1 MATSAFKSTSRRS
14 TTSSSTPTTTTNKQP
29 KKQQNSTQKAPLRR
43 SRSVSAFS
51 RTQLDT
57 TTEFHN
63 KRDNPLFWAD
73 GSSHSEEDTDG
84 LVKFSKFEIL
94 KSSESNNLKGSDVG
108 CGETRRGRSVSRS
121 VDVSGGGRADFGRSL
136 SRISTTGGRRSPS
149 VGHYRNSEEQENN
162 VSNFRSKSKISSNG
176 NQTFLEGKRKLVRSA
191 SDLSEILKDSKAW
204 ASQHPTFETSNEAA
218 VNPSG
223 SQISHWGDA
232 RSTSFISEAE
242 ERIIKPVSEEM
253 LYSFRDNI
261 GTTNGILETVRS
273 EVRQAISD
281 MQNDLKIAVRRGS
294 SDVTH
299 PSIVSDLSPEL
310 EETNTVELVRDF
322 REEFARELEQC
333 EERTR
338 ILRAELAVEEHRE
351 FELNKILSD
360 IVPEPETPI
369 TEKPRAIRKA
379 SFERKKMS
387 KRLEQEAL
395 AYFDECV
402 SISTFE
408 DSDFS
413 SLEDLPSNTVSI
425 DGLSHERLGSR
436 FSGVPSRA
444 IDSYSID
451 TQTTTVADRKESPNI
466 SASCSSRN
474 NCSQPNSLAPTSFDS
489 TSLKEDIKNY
499 VNKLTKDKGR
509 DRKDYEDVYT
519 NGQNARGYT
528 RAVPLEK
535 LLLDRV
541 KFRHSIEFGSMLLC
555 GGGSAGLSLPPFLW

>member
-1 MATSAFKSTSRRS
+1 MATSAFKSTSRRP
-14 TTSSSTPTTTTNKQP
+14 TTSSSTPTTNKQP

-51 RTQLDT
+51 RTHLDT

-73 GSSHSEEDTDG
+73 GSSHFEEDNDG
-84 LVKFSKFEIL
+84 LVKFSKFEIS
-94 KSSESNNLKGSDVG
+94 KSSGSNNFKGSNVG

-121 VDVSGGGRADFGRSL
+121 VGVNGGERTDFGRSL
-136 SRISTTGGRRSPS
+136 SRINPTRRRRSPS
-149 VGHYRNSEEQENN
+149 CGHYKNSEENDLL
-162 VSNFRSKSKISSNG
+162 NFRSKSKISSNG
-176 NQTFLEGKRKLVRSA
+176 NQTFLEGKKKLVRSA
-191 SDLSEILKDSKAW
+191 SDLSEILKDSKTW
-204 ASQHPTFETSNEAA
+204 SSQHPTFETSDDAA

-232 RSTSFISEAE
+232 RSTSFISKAE
-242 ERIIKPVSEEM
+242 ERIIKPVSEER
-253 LYSFRDNI
+253 LYSLKDNI

-281 MQNDLKIAVRRGS
+281 MQNDLKIAMLRGS

-310 EETNTVELVRDF
+310 EDTNTVELVRDF

-360 IVPEPETPI
+360 IVPEPKTPI
-369 TEKPRAIRKA
+369 TEKPRVVRKA

-387 KRLEQEAL
+387 KCLEQEAL

-413 SLEDLPSNTVSI
+413 SPEDLPSNMVSI

-444 IDSYSID
+444 IDSYSIE
-451 TQTTTVADRKESPNI
+451 TQGELQTTTVADRKESPNV
-466 SASCSSRN
+466 SASSSSRN
-474 NCSQPNSLAPTSFDS
+474 NSSQPNSLAPTSFDS
-489 TSLKEDIKNY
+489 NSLKEDIKNY

-509 DRKDYEDVYT
+509 ERKDYGDVNT
-519 NGQNARGYT
+519 INQNARDYT
-528 RAVPLEK
+528 RADPLEK
-535 LLLDRV
+535 VLMDRV

-555 GGGSAGLSLPPFLW
+555 GGGSVGLSLPPFLW

>member
-1 MATSAFKSTSRRS
+1 MATSAFKSTSRRP
-14 TTSSSTPTTTTNKQP
+14 TTSSSTPTTNKQP

-51 RTQLDT
+51 RTHLDT

-73 GSSHSEEDTDG
+73 GSSHFEEDNDG
-84 LVKFSKFEIL
+84 LVKFSKFEIS
-94 KSSESNNLKGSDVG
+94 KSSGSNNFKGSNVG

-121 VDVSGGGRADFGRSL
+121 VGVNGGERTDFGRSL
-136 SRISTTGGRRSPS
+136 SRINPTRRRRSPS
-149 VGHYRNSEEQENN
+149 CGHYKNSE
-162 VSNFRSKSKISSNG
+162 
-176 NQTFLEGKRKLVRSA
+176 
-191 SDLSEILKDSKAW
+191 
-204 ASQHPTFETSNEAA
+204 
-218 VNPSG
+218 SG

-232 RSTSFISEAE
+232 RSTSFISKAE
-242 ERIIKPVSEEM
+242 ERIIKPVSEER
-253 LYSFRDNI
+253 LYSLKDNI

-281 MQNDLKIAVRRGS
+281 MQNDLKIAMLRGS

-310 EETNTVELVRDF
+310 EDTNTVELVRDF

-360 IVPEPETPI
+360 IVPEPKTPI
-369 TEKPRAIRKA
+369 TEKPRVVRKA

-387 KRLEQEAL
+387 KCLEQEAL

-413 SLEDLPSNTVSI
+413 SPEDLPSNMVSI

-444 IDSYSID
+444 IDSYSIE
-451 TQTTTVADRKESPNI
+451 TQGELQTTTVADRKESPNV
-466 SASCSSRN
+466 SASSSSRN
-474 NCSQPNSLAPTSFDS
+474 NSSQPNSLAPTSFDS
-489 TSLKEDIKNY
+489 NSLKEDIKNY

-509 DRKDYEDVYT
+509 ERKDYGDVNT
-519 NGQNARGYT
+519 INQNARDYT
-528 RAVPLEK
+528 RADPLEK
-535 LLLDRV
+535 VLMDRV

-555 GGGSAGLSLPPFLW
+555 GGGSVGLSLPPFLW